1 MADCYKYKRPND
13 ILGNFNNSLDI
24 IIGMPKYH
32 TDVFWD
38 LGKDISLGSTF
49 KRAASNSMKLGK
61 ESMESMMETN
71 RSLITSAV
79 RKEST
84 KSAKSSRTDLST

>member
-1 MADCYKYKRPND
+1 MADCYKFKRPTD

-24 IIGMPKYH
+24 VISMPKFH

-49 KRAASNSMKLGK
+49 KMASN
-61 ESMESMMETN
+61 
-71 RSLITSAV
+71 
-79 RKEST
+79 
-84 KSAKSSRTDLST
+84 